1 MLTFARDVETL
12 CVIFSWF
19 SVAAL
24 PFCTPSGV
32 VCFLPFFYLLFRPGK
47 GIQHSHSVA
56 NIMTVLW
63 SSWWCLSHDS
73 WPHSA
78 VKFCHCSN
86 VAWILICFYN
96 YYKKTVHAAV
106 KSHDQWIWT
115 NSGYA
120 SYVLLISYLASPL
133 DVCVYIS
140 ACAYVCVLVSIP
152 LSTTQLLLSSSPLPA
167 ALPRWACLQ
176 QTGEVIWHQNR
187 NSGSFWKVLLTFFFF
202 LNVWMSWVKSR
213 AQLQAF
219 GMFSKAMHFCV
230 VDKKYILVF
239 KLQQCEVYNYGKQ
252 FFKILASTG
261 GYFKF

>member
-1 MLTFARDVETL
+1 MLTFARDVKTL

-24 PFCTPSGV
+24 PFCTPSGG

-86 VAWILICFYN
+86 IVAWILICFYN

-133 DVCVYIS
+133 DVCVYIR
-140 ACAYVCVLVSIP
+140 VCVCVRACVHPSLYYSTPPLLQSSTRRSAKVS
-152 LSTTQLLLSSSPLPA
+152 LSTADRGGHMASEQKQWFILK
-167 ALPRWACLQ
+167 
-176 QTGEVIWHQNR
+176 
-187 NSGSFWKVLLTFFFF
+187 SFINIFFF
-202 LNVWMSWVKSR
+202 LNVWMLGLNQGHS
-213 AQLQAF
+213 
-219 GMFSKAMHFCV
+219 
-230 VDKKYILVF
+230 F
-239 KLQQCEVYNYGKQ
+239 KRLECFQRPCIFV
-252 FFKILASTG
+252 L
-261 GYFKF
+261 